1 MEETRKIKEYYDC
14 QYDEEEVYPLQKWY
28 NQLIDKTMNELT
40 IADVLRMMRQE
51 LFVDLAME
59 RAMVFLEDD
68 VFAGEAYDG
77 QLLEGISRI
86 STSYLAPY
94 SDRLNAL
101 LKIALDRS
109 ELHEWSYEGERE
121 EFEQI
126 VDSVSKRSTEP

>member
-1 MEETRKIKEYYDC
+1 MEEKRKIKEYYDC
-14 QYDEEEVYPLQKWY
+14 QYDKEEAYPLQKWY
-28 NQLIDKTMNELT
+28 NQLIDKTKNELT

-68 VFAGEAYDG
+68 IFTGEAYEG
-77 QLLEGISRI
+77 QLLEGLSRI
-86 STSYLAPY
+86 STSYLTPY

-101 LKIALDRS
+101 LKIALDKS

-126 VDSVSKRSTEP
+126 VDSVSKKIG